1 MIKKYIHDTEG
12 YNPYLIE
19 DGWQVAKLNYLPTH
33 GLDDIVDVERHNKTD
48 EVFILLKG
56 VGVLITATFDGGL
69 HMEFEA
75 MKPGITYNVP
85 AGEWHNIAM
94 SKDCEII
101 IVEKDNTHI
110 NDCDHKELSKEDL
123 ERAFRQIR
131 AAAEAELCSR

>member
-1 MIKKYIHDTEG
+1 MIQTYIHDGEG

-33 GLDDIVDVERHNKTD
+33 GLDDIIDVERHNRTD

-56 VGVLITATFDGGL
+56 TGVLITATFDDGVNL
-69 HMEFEA
+69 QYVL

-94 SKDCEII
+94 SKDCQII
-101 IVEKDNTHI
+101 IVEKDNTHL
-110 NDCDHKELSKEDL
+110 NDCDHKVLSQEILAQAYKEIGILADNV
-123 ERAFRQIR
+123 
-131 AAAEAELCSR
+131 